1 MGCFSRGMATANT
14 TLPSGTSV
22 PAAKLPVMTLLVCCL
37 VTVVLAVSGSVGAVL
52 FLARS
57 GKLGGMASAAGEK
70 KNAEAVTHLKAL
82 EPMLINLAD
91 EGGHAYLRLGVV
103 LAEEDEPGAKPKE
116 ETKPVAGADAS
127 VRDTIFDVLG
137 RQTSAGLLALDGK
150 ERLKAELMKAI
161 TERNADLHVRTVY
174 FTDFLVQR

>member
-1 MGCFSRGMATANT
+1 MATADT
-14 TLPSGTSV
+14 SLPSNAAPVAKIPLISLLLCCVVSV
-22 PAAKLPVMTLLVCCL
+22 VFAICGAA
-37 VTVVLAVSGSVGAVL
+37 GAMM

-57 GKLGGMASAAGEK
+57 GKLGAVGAAPVTVVVK
-70 KNAEAVTHLKAL
+70 KDAEVTTHPKAL

-103 LAEEDEPGAKPKE
+103 LAEEDEPAPKAKE
-116 ETKPVAGADAS
+116 EAKPVAGADAS

-137 RQTSAGLLALDGK
+137 RQTSGLLLAPDGK
-150 ERLKAELMKAI
+150 EKLKSELMTAI
-161 TERNADLHVRTVY
+161 GQRNPELRVKTVY